1 MIMISNMT
9 NCPPIPSHPRHP
21 ASDYDPGTA
30 HRRLRRTTL
39 PAGMGSMFY
48 QTTHTSPLPSFL
60 FFISY
65 YCFGTGYAVVW
76 FTTLPILTRFSAPSP
91 VCRLLQLGGRG
102 SFICGVESV
111 HKCCY
116 CYPLWKSMQKTCLL
130 PLAVLF
136 LYGLSLFSF

>member
-1 MIMISNMT
+1 MT
-9 NCPPIPSHPRHP
+9 PEPPIDACGEQPSQP
-21 ASDYDPGTA
+21 AWGLCFIKQPIFLLS
-30 HRRLRRTTL
+30 R
-39 PAGMGSMFY
+39 
-48 QTTHTSPLPSFL
+48 L
-60 FFISY
+60 FFSSLIS

-76 FTTLPILTRFSAPSP
+76 FTTLPILLVSALPP

-116 CYPLWKSMQKTCLL
+116 CYPLWKSMRKTCLL